1 MASRAVH
8 HPLGAAEADELVGF
22 EIHRHPAGY
31 LFRAQVE
38 ALAGDRAA
46 DGGDEHQAVLIQ
58 LAGDP
63 STSMRR
69 TRPLWQ
75 KSMPSSTPSGWAV
88 TKLPLTTLMRAPA
101 WGVGEPHGEL
111 GGDVVLQTA
120 AHLLDDGETGIV
132 GDPDPLVILGLD
144 AGAGQGLVVL
154 RTRTKHQH
162 QADPKV
168 CSRAM
173 SLTMLAKLG

>member
-1 MASRAVH
+1 VILH
-8 HPLGAAEADELVGF
+8 H
-22 EIHRHPAGY
+22 R
-31 LFRAQVE
+31 
-38 ALAGDRAA
+38 
-46 DGGDEHQAVLIQ
+46 
-58 LAGDP
+58 
-63 STSMRR
+63 RR

-75 KSMPSSTPSGWAV
+75 VDAV
-88 TKLPLTTLMRAPA
+88 IHTQRLGGDEVAAHHADAGPA

-132 GDPDPLVILGLD
+132 GDPDPLVILGLMP
-144 AGAGQGLVVL
+144 ARARASSFCG
-154 RTRTKHQH
+154 REPNTSTRRI
-162 QADPKV
+162 PKV